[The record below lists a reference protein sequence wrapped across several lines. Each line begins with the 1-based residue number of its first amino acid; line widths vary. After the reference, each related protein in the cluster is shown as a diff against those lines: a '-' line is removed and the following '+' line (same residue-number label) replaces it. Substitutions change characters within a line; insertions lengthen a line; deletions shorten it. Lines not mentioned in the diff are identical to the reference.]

1 METMGRRT
9 PLEGRRGPEDLLPLT
24 DLAFNIL
31 VCLKDT
37 ELHGYAL
44 IKELRA
50 RSGRE
55 SLRTGTVYAALA
67 RLEDEGLLAE
77 VDERGGGADAD
88 SRRRYYRLT
97 ELGLDT
103 ARAEARRLAEVLGV
117 ARSKNL
123 LPEGGAGP

>member
-1 METMGRRT
+1 MGRRT
-9 PLEGRRGPEDLLPLT
+9 PLEGERDPEDLLPLT

-44 IKELRA
+44 VKELRA
-50 RSGRE
+50 RTGRE

-67 RLEDEGLLAE
+67 RLEDEGLLEE
-77 VDERGGGADAD
+77 VDEPGDGEDAD

-97 ELGLDT
+97 ELGLDA
-103 ARAEARRLAEVLGV
+103 ARAEARRLAEVLGA
-117 ARSKNL
+117 ARSKDL
-123 LPEGGAGP
+123 LPEGGAGR

>member
-1 METMGRRT
+1 MGRRT
-9 PLEGRRGPEDLLPLT
+9 PLDGGRDPEDLLPLT

-31 VCLKDT
+31 VTLKDT

-50 RSGRE
+50 RTGRE

-67 RLEDEGLLAE
+67 RLEDEGLLEE
-77 VDERGGGADAD
+77 VDAPSDVDESD

-97 ELGLDT
+97 DLGLAA
-103 ARAEARRLAEVLGV
+103 ARAEARRLTEILGV
-117 ARSKNL
+117 ARSKDL
-123 LPEGGAGP
+123 LPQGGTGP

>member
-1 METMGRRT
+1 MGRRT
-9 PLEGRRGPEDLLPLT
+9 PLDGGRDPEDLLPLT

-31 VCLKDT
+31 VTLKDT

-50 RSGRE
+50 RTGRE

-67 RLEDEGLLAE
+67 RLEDEGLLEE
-77 VDERGGGADAD
+77 VDAPGDVDESD

-97 ELGLDT
+97 DLGLAA
-103 ARAEARRLAEVLGV
+103 ARAEARRLTEILGV
-117 ARSKNL
+117 ARSKDL
-123 LPEGGAGP
+123 LPQGGTGP